1 MSVGVV
7 VAAWSGR
14 ASGVELF
21 GTRISQFLSGRIDTC
36 ASSPPAAQPEPN
48 HLSHPSRVRRAQGN
62 RSHRYRL
69 LCASNTNPQPRSP
82 ATRIQKPQRAHHP
95 GKRPR
100 GPARPCPT
108 ALPTTARTAALI
120 LPPPQPPEATQ
131 HRNPA
136 SPHSPPGPTTIMEG
150 AFTHL
155 GNHLVSDSASTINAG
170 DDESILDGD
179 LGRSNLN
186 GRRRRLDDDEDGD
199 TYDEDDMESMAS
211 MQIGGKQQKPD
222 EDVELPPHACA

>member
-1 MSVGVV
+1 
-7 VAAWSGR
+7 
-14 ASGVELF
+14 
-21 GTRISQFLSGRIDTC
+21 
-36 ASSPPAAQPEPN
+36 
-48 HLSHPSRVRRAQGN
+48 
-62 RSHRYRL
+62 
-69 LCASNTNPQPRSP
+69 
-82 ATRIQKPQRAHHP
+82 
-95 GKRPR
+95 
-100 GPARPCPT
+100 
-108 ALPTTARTAALI
+108 
-120 LPPPQPPEATQ
+120 
-131 HRNPA
+131 
-136 SPHSPPGPTTIMEG
+136 MEG

-222 EDVELPPHACA
+222 EDVELPSHACA